1 MTGTAIESADVVIVG
16 AGAAGAAAA
25 LQADAAGASVLVV
38 DQLEAFGG
46 TAATS
51 GGGVCV
57 AGTSTQRA
65 HGIADTPADGL
76 ADLLAIAGGAA
87 DEAWARA
94 YFEHAERDVHD
105 WLVDL
110 GVEFI
115 DFHTQEHDRVPRWHQ
130 PRGAG
135 RGLMAA
141 LEQAHEARGLTVRH
155 RFGTEVTGLVDDDG
169 RVVGVETRGADG
181 GAGSI
186 RARAVVLATGGFAG
200 DLAMVRRFGT
210 GLAEVERILI
220 GGGRGA
226 RGTGHRIVEAAG
238 AALVNTDAL
247 WTYVHA
253 TPDYRDPSGER
264 GLVLR
269 GLGDAIWV
277 DRSGQRFHD
286 ESRPGPG
293 SATPALL
300 ALEPPTCWAILDSRM
315 LLGIRIADPYFRAH
329 PVTPPERLE
338 ELVTSSP
345 WIHRGDTPE
354 VLAQAAGIDPGRL
367 ARTLRDWDAL
377 LVSGAA
383 EDPWTGRPLR
393 GLGRFAD
400 PPLIAIQ
407 LLPLVRKNLGGVR
420 TDLRGRVL
428 RPDGSPIEGLY
439 AAGELA
445 GFGGGHL
452 AGRRAQEGIMLGGS
466 LYSGRVAGA
475 WAAAEAG
482 HPGPDS
488 FALSTPGSSAA
499 SG

>member
-1 MTGTAIESADVVIVG
+1 
-16 AGAAGAAAA
+16 
-25 LQADAAGASVLVV
+25 
-38 DQLEAFGG
+38 
-46 TAATS
+46 
-51 GGGVCV
+51 
-57 AGTSTQRA
+57 
-65 HGIADTPADGL
+65 
-76 ADLLAIAGGAA
+76 
-87 DEAWARA
+87 
-94 YFEHAERDVHD
+94 
-105 WLVDL
+105 
-110 GVEFI
+110 
-115 DFHTQEHDRVPRWHQ
+115 
-130 PRGAG
+130 
-135 RGLMAA
+135 
-141 LEQAHEARGLTVRH
+141 
-155 RFGTEVTGLVDDDG
+155 
-169 RVVGVETRGADG
+169 
-181 GAGSI
+181 
-186 RARAVVLATGGFAG
+186 
-200 DLAMVRRFGT
+200 
-210 GLAEVERILI
+210 
-220 GGGRGA
+220 
-226 RGTGHRIVEAAG
+226 
-238 AALVNTDAL
+238 
-247 WTYVHA
+247 
-253 TPDYRDPSGER
+253 
-264 GLVLR
+264 
-269 GLGDAIWV
+269 
-277 DRSGQRFHD
+277 
-286 ESRPGPG
+286 
-293 SATPALL
+293 
-300 ALEPPTCWAILDSRM
+300 M

-338 ELVTSSP
+338 ELVTSSA

-354 VLAQAAGIDPGRL
+354 FLAQAAGIDPGRL

-383 EDPWTGRPLR
+383 EDPRTGRPLR

-400 PPLIAIQ
+400 PPRIAIQ